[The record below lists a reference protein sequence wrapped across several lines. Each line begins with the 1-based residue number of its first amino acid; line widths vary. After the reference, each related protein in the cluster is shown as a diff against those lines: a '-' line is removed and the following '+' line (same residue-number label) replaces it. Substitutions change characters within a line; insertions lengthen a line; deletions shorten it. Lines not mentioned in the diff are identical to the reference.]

1 MATLPVPE
9 GLPRLLA
16 HYSGRPQ
23 KPVRFRPSTWIRTL
37 ADVPAEQGIVQ
48 VLDEDRWALADP
60 SEGKPGDRLIDRSQL
75 NEVAAKTS
83 LADDRELLTLFLLVQ
98 VWGAGTSGGRTL
110 RHTRTAFGNPEALLQ
125 SLRTTARKLRAADTD
140 TSPLE
145 TAYKEWNVGGVGRS
159 FFTKWFAY
167 AGRVDGRAWQPLI
180 LDDRVFATLNNTLGA
195 KTSAMAASSN
205 RARRYR
211 AYVEHLHAWAAELA
225 TEPTTAD
232 VDAERLEWV
241 LFRHNGEAPIAK

>member
-1 MATLPVPE
+1 MDTLPIPE

-16 HYSGRPQ
+16 HYSGRVQ
-23 KPVRFRPSTWIRTL
+23 EPVRFRPSTWIRTL
-37 ADVPAEQGIVQ
+37 GDVPAARGIVQ
-48 VLDEDRWALADP
+48 VLDEDRWALA
-60 SEGKPGDRLIDRSQL
+60 SSSKSKLGDRLIDRHQL
-75 NEVAAKTS
+75 SEVAAKTS

-98 VWGAGTSGGRTL
+98 VWGTGTSGNRTL
-110 RHTRTAFGNPEALLQ
+110 RHTRTAFGDPAALLR
-125 SLRTTARKLRAADTD
+125 SLRSTAGKLRAAETD

-145 TAYKEWNVGGVGRS
+145 TAYREWNVGGVGRS
-159 FFTKWFAY
+159 FFTKWFAFV
-167 AGRVDGRAWQPLI
+167 GRVEGRAWQPLI
-180 LDDRVFATLNNTLGA
+180 LDDRVFATLNETLDV

-211 AYVEHLHAWAAELA
+211 AYVEHMHAWTAELA